1 LFKNITVK
9 EIAIILSCF
18 LGGLNIIIIFALYIS
33 DFTLFEKGWFWIG
46 LLLISVISSYYVVLF
61 FFEKFVFRKIKLI
74 YKVINN
80 SKVSLPQEKSRVIS
94 NLSLEDVNQEV
105 QEWADKTESEINY
118 LKDLEDY
125 RRKFLGNV
133 SHELKTPI
141 FTIQGYLHTLLDG
154 ALYDEKINT
163 KYIERAV
170 INVERLQNVVED
182 LEIINKLE
190 HGGGNINKSDF
201 NFKQLTLEV
210 IEDLSLLAKSK
221 NIDIKLKD
229 GASKAF
235 MVNADRAN
243 IEQVMTNLVSNSIKY
258 GTEGGLTKIAFY
270 DMAEN
275 VLIEVSDNGI
285 GIEEEHHKHL
295 FDRFYRVDAV
305 RSRSLG
311 GSGLGLSIVKH
322 ILEAHRQS
330 INVRST
336 KGQGS
341 TFGFTLTKSQ
351 K

>member
-1 LFKNITVK
+1 MFKNITVK

-18 LGGLNIIIIFALYIS
+18 LGGLNILIILGVYIS
-33 DFTLFEKGWFWIG
+33 DFSLFEKGWFWIC
-46 LLLISVISSYYVVLF
+46 LLLVSVIASYYIVLF

-80 SKVSLPQEKSRVIS
+80 SKVSLPEEKSIS

-118 LKDLEDY
+118 LKELEDY

-190 HGGGNINKSDF
+190 HGGGHLNKSDF

-221 NIDIKLKD
+221 NIEIKIKD

-235 MVNADRAN
+235 EVTADRAN

-258 GTEGGLTKIAFY
+258 GIDGGLTKIAFY

-285 GIEEEHHKHL
+285 GIDEEHHKHL
-295 FDRFYRVDAV
+295 FDRFYRVDAG

-341 TFGFTLTKSQ
+341 TFGFTLSKS
-351 K
+351 KK